1 MFYLPNNIE
10 LIFSSEVA
18 NLLGEIIILN
28 FISLLLISFCSFF
41 PNIINH
47 CSLLFHF
54 FFFKELS
61 EQFFYFPL
69 IFFLLNYNSLY
80 IILNSIQINKF
91 VSRMNNNTFYI
102 SDK

>member
-10 LIFSSEVA
+10 LIFSSVA

-41 PNIINH
+41 PNIIQ
-47 CSLLFHF
+47 LLFLAF
-54 FFFKELS
+54 SFFFKELS

-102 SDK
+102 SDR

>member
-41 PNIINH
+41 PNIIQP
-47 CSLLFHF
+47 LFLAFSF
-54 FFFKELS
+54 FFF
-61 EQFFYFPL
+61 
-69 IFFLLNYNSLY
+69 
-80 IILNSIQINKF
+80 
-91 VSRMNNNTFYI
+91 
-102 SDK
+102 

>member
-28 FISLLLISFCSFF
+28 FISLLFISFCSFF
-41 PNIINH
+41 PNIIQP
-47 CSLLFHF
+47 LFLAF
-54 FFFKELS
+54 SFFFKELS

-102 SDK
+102 SDR